1 MGKYR
6 VAESLLKTEA
16 VRLNVKTPFTF
27 VSGIKSPIYCDN
39 RKMIGYPEA
48 RNVVVAEFV
57 SKIKEMANSGKSFD
71 IIAGTA
77 TAGIPWAAFIAQ
89 EMNLPMAYIRSEK
102 KAHGAGR
109 QIEGADV
116 AGKTVLVIED
126 LVSTGGSSIKA
137 AQAAT
142 EAGATKVELLS
153 IFSYDFQ
160 KAFNNFQEAGIEWN
174 SLSNFQALL
183 EVAEKMEYISSDEA
197 LLASSWNKAPEKY
210 GI

>member
-48 RNVVVAEFV
+48 RNIVVTEFV
-57 SKIKEMANSGKSFD
+57 NKIKEMANSGKTFE

-89 EMNLPMAYIRSEK
+89 EMNLPMSYIRSEK

-109 QIEGADV
+109 QIEGADL

-137 AQAAT
+137 AQAAL
-142 EAGATKVELLS
+142 EAGAEKVELLS

-160 KAFNNFQEAGIEWN
+160 KAFNNFKEAGIEWN
-174 SLSNFQALL
+174 SLSNFQTLL
-183 EVAEKMEYISSDEA
+183 EVAEKMQYISRDEME
-197 LLASSWNKAPEKY
+197 LASSWNKAPEKY

>member
-48 RNVVVAEFV
+48 RNIVVTEFV
-57 SKIKEMANSGKSFD
+57 NKIKEMANSGKTFE

-89 EMNLPMAYIRSEK
+89 EMNLPMSYIRSEK

-109 QIEGADV
+109 QIEGADL

-137 AQAAT
+137 VQAAL
-142 EAGATKVELLS
+142 EAGAEKVELLS

-160 KAFNNFQEAGIEWN
+160 KAFNNFKEAGIEWN
-174 SLSNFQALL
+174 SLSNFQTLL
-183 EVAEKMEYISSDEA
+183 EVAEKMQYISRDEME
-197 LLASSWNKAPEKY
+197 LASSWNKAPEKY

>member
-16 VRLNVKTPFTF
+16 VKLNVKTPFTF

-48 RNVVVAEFV
+48 RKVVVTEFV
-57 SKIKEMANSGKSFD
+57 NKIKEMANSGKSFE
-71 IIAGTA
+71 IIAGTS

-89 EMNLPMAYIRSEK
+89 ELNLPMAYIRGEK

-109 QIEGADV
+109 QIEGADLE
-116 AGKTVLVIED
+116 GKNVLVIED

-137 AQAAT
+137 AEAAL
-142 EAGATKVELLS
+142 EAGAKNVELLS

-160 KAFNNFQEAGIEWN
+160 KAFNNFEEAKIKWN
-174 SLSNFQALL
+174 SLSNFQILL
-183 EVAEKMEYISSDEA
+183 EVAEKMNYISKDEME
-197 LLASSWNKAPEKY
+197 LASSWNKAPEKY

>member
-48 RNVVVAEFV
+48 RNIVVAEFV
-57 SKIKEMANSGKSFD
+57 NRIKEMANSGKSFE

-109 QIEGADV
+109 QIEGADL

-137 AQAAT
+137 AQAAL
-142 EAGATKVELLS
+142 EAGAEKVELLS

-160 KAFNNFQEAGIEWN
+160 KAFNNFKEAGIEWN
-174 SLSNFQALL
+174 SLSNFQTLL
-183 EVAEKMEYISSDEA
+183 EVAEKMEYISNDEME
-197 LLASSWNKAPEKY
+197 LASSWNKAPEKY

>member
-48 RNVVVAEFV
+48 RNIVVTEFV
-57 SKIKEMANSGKSFD
+57 NKIKEMANSGKTFE

-89 EMNLPMAYIRSEK
+89 EMNLPMSYIRSEK

-109 QIEGADV
+109 QIEGADL

-126 LVSTGGSSIKA
+126 HVSTGGSSIKA
-137 AQAAT
+137 AQAAL
-142 EAGATKVELLS
+142 EAGAEKVELLS

-160 KAFNNFQEAGIEWN
+160 KAFNNFKEAGIEWN
-174 SLSNFQALL
+174 SLSNFQTLL
-183 EVAEKMEYISSDEA
+183 EVAEKMQYISRDEME
-197 LLASSWNKAPEKY
+197 LASSWNKAPEKY

>member
-48 RNVVVAEFV
+48 RNIVVAEFV
-57 SKIKEMANSGKSFD
+57 NKIKEMASSGKAFE

-109 QIEGADV
+109 QIEGADLT
-116 AGKTVLVIED
+116 GKRVLVIED

-137 AQAAT
+137 AQAAL
-142 EAGATKVELLS
+142 EAGAEKVELLS

-160 KAFNNFQEAGIEWN
+160 KAFNNFKEAGIQWN
-174 SLSNFQALL
+174 SLSNFQTLL
-183 EVAEKMEYISSDEA
+183 EIAEKMEYISKGEME
-197 LLASSWNKAPEKY
+197 LASSWNKAPEKY

>member
-48 RNVVVAEFV
+48 RNIVVTEFV
-57 SKIKEMANSGKSFD
+57 NKIKEMANSGKTFE

-89 EMNLPMAYIRSEK
+89 EMNLPMSYIRSEK

-109 QIEGADV
+109 QIEGADL
-116 AGKTVLVIED
+116 AGKTVLIIED

-137 AQAAT
+137 AQAAL
-142 EAGATKVELLS
+142 EAGAEKVELLS

-160 KAFNNFQEAGIEWN
+160 KAFNNFKEAGIEWN
-174 SLSNFQALL
+174 SLSNFQTLL
-183 EVAEKMEYISSDEA
+183 EVAEKMQYISRDEME
-197 LLASSWNKAPEKY
+197 LASSWNKAPEKY